1 MRLITLLYSSFIS
14 FSKVEKNRNQKKSS
28 YFSVFDDFVLCV
40 ITLQL
45 FNHFKLFSSFSFL
58 FSVPASVN
66 QLDNKTVV
74 EGDSVFLNCNAMGSP
89 DPFVAWSKI
98 GGGVIRQDR
107 RLNITNITKADRGQ
121 YQCFANN
128 TCGSDVTFTSINV
141 KCKILKWITL

>member
-45 FNHFKLFSSFSFL
+45 FNHFKLFSFFSFL

-121 YQCFANN
+121 YPCFANN

-141 KCKILKWITL
+141 KCKI

>member
-1 MRLITLLYSSFIS
+1 MYPPYYPPLLFLYFLFQSR
-14 FSKVEKNRNQKKSS
+14 KKNRKQKKSS

-40 ITLQL
+40 MTLQL
-45 FNHFKLFSSFSFL
+45 FNHIKLFLFL

-66 QLDNKTVV
+66 QLDNTTVV

-128 TCGSDVTFTSINV
+128 TCGRDVTFTSINV

>member
-1 MRLITLLYSSFIS
+1 MYPPYYPPLLFLYFLFQSR
-14 FSKVEKNRNQKKSS
+14 KKNRKQKKSS

-40 ITLQL
+40 MTLQL
-45 FNHFKLFSSFSFL
+45 FNHIKLFLFL

-128 TCGSDVTFTSINV
+128 TCGRDVTFTSINV